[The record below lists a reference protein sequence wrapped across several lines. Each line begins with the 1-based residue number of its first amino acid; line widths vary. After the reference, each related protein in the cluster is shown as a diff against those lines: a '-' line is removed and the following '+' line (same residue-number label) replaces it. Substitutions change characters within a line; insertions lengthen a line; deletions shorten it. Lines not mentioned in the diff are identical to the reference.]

1 MISWNVLQSRNCMAT
16 ASTDR
21 NIWLSSM
28 SLPTKLRLHLVFIIH
43 VILYRAETWPP
54 ARQLQRNIDAFH
66 RSVCGV
72 YYAFSGG
79 PHFYNKEVLRALH
92 LHTSSLSSSANLS
105 VDHNRALRASVV
117 HLPRDRNRRSGR
129 PRHTLLRTVGSDLA
143 PLNIGLATAYR

>member
-1 MISWNVLQSRNCMAT
+1 MSLEIINREAKSLGLQINWLKSKTKIQTTDTSLLRVPLCPWPGTMLKSSSHLHILVLTSIALGPVSMISWNVLQSRNCMAT

-79 PHFYNKEVLRALH
+79 PAFL
-92 LHTSSLSSSANLS
+92 
-105 VDHNRALRASVV
+105 
-117 HLPRDRNRRSGR
+117 
-129 PRHTLLRTVGSDLA
+129 
-143 PLNIGLATAYR
+143 